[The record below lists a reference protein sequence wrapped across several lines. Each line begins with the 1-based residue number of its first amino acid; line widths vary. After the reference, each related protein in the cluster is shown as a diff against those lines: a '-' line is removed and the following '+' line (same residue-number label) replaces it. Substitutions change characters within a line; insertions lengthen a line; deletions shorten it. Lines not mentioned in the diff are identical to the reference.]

1 MPTTDKVN
9 INPFTLEVIKDS
21 LMSIGDEMFLALA
34 RTSMSPIIYEVLD
47 YACGL
52 TDAKGRLISQGNGVT
67 SFIGM
72 LSPMVQHVYEKFDY
86 GKGLKDGDIIIINDP
101 YVGGGSHLS
110 DVGLVM
116 PIFYKG
122 ELIAF
127 SANKGHWTEV
137 GGKDP
142 GSFTS
147 DSNEIYQEGL
157 QLTGV
162 KLFDEGKV
170 NQAVVDIIEANV
182 RLPELSLGDM
192 WAQVAALKTGAKRI
206 VELCDKHSKDL
217 VIAAID
223 NLLKQG
229 EMFAKKE
236 LELLPKGIF
245 TAEDFIEGDP
255 KKGGPYPIKVQIT
268 ITDEEFICDFR
279 GSHPQVT
286 NPVNCSYFGLLA
298 SVRVMY
304 LAIMRPAQNNIN
316 EGVFLPLKIL
326 TDKGS
331 IISAERPAPVSMNF
345 EGRIGGAELI
355 WKALAP
361 LLPDRLTAGHLLS
374 VCSVVLSGQH
384 HDTNSPFLIVE
395 PSVGGWGAGEGMD
408 GQRGQFCMGDGET
421 YNIPIEVAETRYGV
435 LVDEY
440 SLRCDGAGA
449 GEYIGGSGVI
459 RSYRA
464 LSDDQKLSATF
475 GRHQFRPWGM
485 KGGENG
491 SSNYVKILKKDGQVV
506 GPLGVTA
513 RYPLNQGDVAQ
524 LVTATGGGYGNPL
537 KRPAEKV
544 AKDVKNGYISAAQAK
559 EKFGVEIDPI
569 TFEIRKLTEQR
580 KNIR

>member
-1 MPTTDKVN
+1 MLTANNVKV
-9 INPFTLEVIKDS
+9 NPFTIEVIKDS

-52 TDAKGRLISQGNGVT
+52 TDSKGQLISQGNGVT

-72 LSPMVQHVYEKFDY
+72 LSPMVQHVIEKFDN
-86 GKGLKDGDIIIINDP
+86 GKGLNDGDIIIINDP

-116 PIFYKG
+116 PIFNNG
-122 ELIAF
+122 ELVAF

-147 DSNEIYQEGL
+147 DSTEIYQEGL

-162 KLFDEGKV
+162 KLFDGGKV
-170 NQAVVDIIEANV
+170 NQAVVDIISANV
-182 RLPELSLGDM
+182 RLPDLSLGDM

-206 VELCDKHSKDL
+206 IELCNKHSKDL
-217 VIAAID
+217 LMAAID

-229 EMFAKKE
+229 EQLAKKE
-236 LELLPKGIF
+236 LELLPKGTF

-255 KKGGPYPIKVQIT
+255 EKGGPYPIKVKIT
-268 ITDEEFICDFR
+268 ITEDKFICDFR

-304 LAIMRPAQNNIN
+304 LAIMNPDQNSIN
-316 EGVFLPLKIL
+316 EGVFFPLKIL
-326 TDKGS
+326 ADKGS

-361 LLPDRLTAGHLLS
+361 LLPERLTAGHLLS

-384 HDTNSPFLIVE
+384 QDTNAPFLIVE

-440 SLRCDGAGA
+440 NLRCDGAGA
-449 GEYIGGSGVI
+449 GEFNGGSGVI
-459 RSYRA
+459 RSYQA
-464 LSDDQKLSATF
+464 LSDNQKLSATF
-475 GRHQFRPWGM
+475 GRHQFSPWGM

-491 SSNYVKILKKDGQVV
+491 SSSYIRIFNKNGEII
-506 GPLGVTA
+506 GPIGVTA
-513 RYPLNQGDVAQ
+513 RYPLNKGDIAQ

-537 KRPAEKV
+537 KRPIEKV
-544 AKDVKNGYISAAQAK
+544 VSDVKNGYISVAQAK
-559 EKFGVEIDPI
+559 EKYGVDIDPL
-569 TFEIRKLTEQR
+569 TYTVLEIKR
-580 KNIR
+580 